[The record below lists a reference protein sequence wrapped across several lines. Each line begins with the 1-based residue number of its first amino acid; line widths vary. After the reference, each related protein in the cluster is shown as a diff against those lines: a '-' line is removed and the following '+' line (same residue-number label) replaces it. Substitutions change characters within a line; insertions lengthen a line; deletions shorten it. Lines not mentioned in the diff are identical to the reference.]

1 MDPVYSVKKKLSH
14 FFRATT
20 MAFRA
25 LERGTD
31 PAQASFRIAWSPCGR
46 YIACGDD
53 TPNSVNLARAWHA
66 ESGRAAY
73 VVPVDDAAD
82 RYVVAIGFAGEQL
95 IVVTRRGGLVYDAAT
110 GVLIKRIFVARWE
123 VTCAHVSPLGRVTL
137 CEDND
142 INDIRV
148 IDVASGAELFATSAR
163 DASSDARHVHAVA
176 LSADGAKVAALMHR
190 GLCHI
195 DNASKLV
202 VWDVTGGS
210 THTVEPVDHG
220 HILEWAHRSDAIAFP
235 VRDQLVVLRI
245 APDGTTTRDATA
257 FSDIV
262 ENAAWAPDDGAIA
275 CVVGNDIVLA
285 RASDLS
291 GPPLRT
297 IALQAAAGHASG
309 GTCVTFAP
317 DGSAVATLEYW
328 IPDPSDVDES
338 PLHPGVRSLK

>member
-1 MDPVYSVKKKLSH
+1 
-14 FFRATT
+14 

-31 PAQASFRIAWSPCGR
+31 PEQASFRIAWSPCGR

-53 TPNSVNLARAWHA
+53 TPNSTNLARAWHA

-73 VVPVDDAAD
+73 IVPVDDDSDLYAA
-82 RYVVAIGFAGEQL
+82 AIGFAGEQL
-95 IVVTRRGGLVYDAAT
+95 IIVTRRGCLVYEAAT
-110 GVLIKRIFVARWE
+110 GKLTKRLPVARGE

-142 INDIRV
+142 IRNIHDIRV
-148 IDVASGAELFATSAR
+148 IDVASGAELFKTSATSAS
-163 DASSDARHVHAVA
+163 DASDAGDAGDALHVHAVA
-176 LSADGAKVAALMHR
+176 LSADGTKVAALMHR

-202 VWDVTGGS
+202 VWDVTGS
-210 THTVEPVDHG
+210 SPTVRVEPVDHG

-257 FSDIV
+257 FADIV
-262 ENAAWAPDDGAIA
+262 EDAAWAPNDGAIA
-275 CVVGNDIVLA
+275 CIVGNDIVLA

-297 IALQAAAGHASG
+297 IALQAAAGHAG
-309 GTCVTFAP
+309 CGTCVTFAP
-317 DGSAVATLEYW
+317 DGSAVATLEFW
-328 IPDPSDVDES
+328 IPDPSDVGEA